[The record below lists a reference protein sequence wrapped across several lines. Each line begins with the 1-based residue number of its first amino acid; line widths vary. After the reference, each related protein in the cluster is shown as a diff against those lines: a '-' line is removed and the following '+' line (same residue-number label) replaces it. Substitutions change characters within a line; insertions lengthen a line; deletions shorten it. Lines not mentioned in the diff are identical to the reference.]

1 MKILKINLL
10 AITVLLS
17 VTAVYAQNINYF
29 FIDDIYQRSY
39 FNPALNDEGKISV
52 ASGLGVDFIT
62 NGPSIN
68 DFIIDG
74 PNGNLRLS
82 AANAIMAMND
92 VNDIY
97 GYGSVNT
104 FDLSVRVPFVRL
116 SVGHAWKT
124 NGWMNYTKDL
134 ADFVTFGNGQSVGE
148 TLNLGPQINYINY
161 NELYLG
167 VQKSFGPLSIG
178 AKVKRLNGVEAIVT
192 KNSKI
197 ELTTSDDIYQLSL
210 DTDFEMMVS
219 SAFNYTDIDDF
230 DVNIQN
236 FSFENFLS
244 NNGGWAF
251 DIGASVSLGDRIEV
265 SLSVL
270 DIGSIDWD
278 VDPKSYSSKGVQTFD
293 GIDIADFINTEDEIV
308 VFDSL
313 ENLLEVTETSAGFS
327 TTLPSQVYL
336 GGRFKLSDL
345 WTFGAMIQSLGN
357 GERRANV
364 MGVNAT
370 ASIYKWLSAGVLYS
384 AKTGN
389 PANFGLSIKTEF
401 GPLIGFL
408 STDNILNLG
417 TFDGKNSNFRAG
429 LSLRI

>member
-1 MKILKINLL
+1 
-10 AITVLLS
+10 
-17 VTAVYAQNINYF
+17 
-29 FIDDIYQRSY
+29 
-39 FNPALNDEGKISV
+39 
-52 ASGLGVDFIT
+52 
-62 NGPSIN
+62 
-68 DFIIDG
+68 
-74 PNGNLRLS
+74 
-82 AANAIMAMND
+82 
-92 VNDIY
+92 
-97 GYGSVNT
+97 
-104 FDLSVRVPFVRL
+104 
-116 SVGHAWKT
+116 
-124 NGWMNYTKDL
+124 
-134 ADFVTFGNGQSVGE
+134 
-148 TLNLGPQINYINY
+148 
-161 NELYLG
+161 
-167 VQKSFGPLSIG
+167 
-178 AKVKRLNGVEAIVT
+178 
-192 KNSKI
+192 
-197 ELTTSDDIYQLSL
+197 
-210 DTDFEMMVS
+210 MVS

>member
-17 VTAVYAQNINYF
+17 ATAAYAQNINYF

-74 PNGNLRLS
+74 PNGNLQLS

-134 ADFVTFGNGQSVGE
+134 ANFVTFGNGQSVGE

>member
-1 MKILKINLL
+1 MISMKILKINLL

-17 VTAVYAQNINYF
+17 ATAAYAQNINYF

-74 PNGNLRLS
+74 PNGNLQLS

-134 ADFVTFGNGQSVGE
+134 ANFVTFGNGQSVGE

-178 AKVKRLNGVEAIVT
+178 AKVKR
-192 KNSKI
+192 
-197 ELTTSDDIYQLSL
+197 LTTSDDIYQLSL